1 MHFFDECAY
10 NPLGLAKLLVSEQYR
25 FPPQRANR
33 SARFA
38 PGRGD
43 LFMVNLH
50 GLGLSSRKVKTNT
63 GKEVT
68 VEIEFYFRLHRKP
81 KTKKVTVIVEENG
94 NR

>member
-1 MHFFDECAY
+1 M
-10 NPLGLAKLLVSEQYR
+10 AKILVCEQNK

-43 LFMVNLH
+43 LFMVNLDN
-50 GLGLSSRKVKTNT
+50 LGLSSRKVKTNT

-68 VEIEFYFRLHRKP
+68 MEIEFYFRLHRKP
-81 KTKKVTVIVEENG
+81 KTKKVTVVVEQQ
-94 NR
+94 